1 MNIQIEYSVDL
12 LTVRSVTIKQQKYIE
27 ENGVRENV
35 GMVHAKAYTNSATGR
50 AELIAEVP
58 EPYLSGVLA
67 VWGDEPTVAEPVVEE
82 FKEERIVE
90 Q

>member
-1 MNIQIEYSVDL
+1 MEIQIEYSVDL

-58 EPYLSGVLA
+58 EPYLSGILT
-67 VWGDEPTVAEPVVEE
+67 VWGNEPIVFEE
-82 FKEERIVE
+82 IIEEKEEI
-90 Q
+90 